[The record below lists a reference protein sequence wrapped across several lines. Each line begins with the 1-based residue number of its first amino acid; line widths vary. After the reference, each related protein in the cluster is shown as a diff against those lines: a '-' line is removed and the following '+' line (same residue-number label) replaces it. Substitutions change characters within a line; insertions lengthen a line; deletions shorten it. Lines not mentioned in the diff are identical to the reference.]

1 MKKGKS
7 IASVIIVGLL
17 VASLGTT
24 CFAQETAED
33 QKDTKISEQQD
44 GTQLKRSKR
53 TSEDQSDS
61 NKTGENDSQ
70 KEKRK
75 DKKKNGK
82 HSSGARI
89 AESIAALEDGEA
101 KSKAQAA
108 YNAFEEAR
116 KNLDEALK
124 AAGIETT
131 RSKDKQKVSSEDGS
145 SAGTKTT
152 ETTK

>member
-17 VASLGTT
+17 VASLSTT
-24 CFAQETAED
+24 CFARETAED
-33 QKDTKISEQQD
+33 QTGTQISDQQD
-44 GTQLKRSKR
+44 GTQLNRSKR

-61 NKTGENDSQ
+61 NKSGENDSQ
-70 KEKRK
+70 KGKRK

-82 HSSGARI
+82 QSSGAVI

-101 KSKAQAA
+101 KTKAQAA
-108 YNAFEEAR
+108 YDAFEEAQ

-131 RSKDKQKVSSEDGS
+131 RSKDKRKVSSEDGS
-145 SAGTKTT
+145 SAGSKTI